1 MPYIKEICV
10 AGRILEVRKYHTL
23 RYNCKGEKREGRY
36 RQTCEC
42 QQRVNQRKAERT
54 LRRLMNTN
62 FTDNT
67 GMLVTF
73 TYFPRNRPKDSK
85 QMQVDMRNC
94 LKKMR
99 KIFKDKGILLKYIY
113 VKELGKRGAAHIHM
127 MMSIC
132 TPQELK
138 QCWTKGGIDMK
149 PLYSK
154 GDYKGIARYFI
165 KAALKTEETEGQ
177 LIGKRWNPSRNLKQ
191 PVVIKQVVRSSTFNH
206 GIRPKKGYILNPD
219 SVREGYTEAGFK
231 YFSYTMYK
239 EEGGG

>member
-99 KIFKDKGILLKYIY
+99 KIFKDKGIPLKYIY

-149 PLYSK
+149 Q
-154 GDYKGIARYFI
+154 II
-165 KAALKTEETEGQ
+165 
-177 LIGKRWNPSRNLKQ
+177 
-191 PVVIKQVVRSSTFNH
+191 
-206 GIRPKKGYILNPD
+206 
-219 SVREGYTEAGFK
+219 
-231 YFSYTMYK
+231 
-239 EEGGG
+239 

>member
-99 KIFKDKGILLKYIY
+99 KIFKDKGIPLKYIY

-177 LIGKRWNPSRNLKQ
+177 LIGKR
-191 PVVIKQVVRSSTFNH
+191 
-206 GIRPKKGYILNPD
+206 GIRPG
-219 SVREGYTEAGFK
+219 A
-231 YFSYTMYK
+231 
-239 EEGGG
+239 